1 MQGTVTAVAKGLH
14 GTGDTVRAATA
25 VRPLSAWAAGQ
36 SGLARSGPGSG
47 PAWVHASPSR
57 EWPDSDLERLSV
69 ASAAACDVISLPTGK
84 DAGSRGAL
92 DAGPRDTALAKQRSA
107 AAGGG
112 DMSGAK
118 CTCRPR
124 G

>member
-1 MQGTVTAVAKGLH
+1 MQGTVAAVAKGLH
-14 GTGDTVRAATA
+14 GTGDAVRAATA
-25 VRPLSAWAAGQ
+25 VRPLSARAA
-36 SGLARSGPGSG
+36 GLARSGPESG
-47 PAWVHASPSR
+47 PAWGHASPSR
-57 EWPDSDLERLSV
+57 EWPNSDLERLSV